1 MFIHFSIILII
12 YKKKNEKFK
21 QVIYD
26 NLFNNIENDIRE
38 LGYGDVAVNKKMKDL
53 NKIFYD
59 ILLKIENPSID
70 NFNLNQ
76 KLIYRYFNDFDTS
89 DSQIYIK
96 FEEYFVSFYNFCF
109 ELSADNMIEEIVN
122 YRFDYGSS

>member
-12 YKKKNEKFK
+12 YKKKKEKFK
-21 QVIYD
+21 QEIYD

-59 ILLKIENPSID
+59 ILLKIENTSID

-96 FEEYFVSFYNFCF
+96 FEEYFVGVYDFCF
-109 ELSADNMIEEIVN
+109 ELSADNMIEETVN